1 MKDRIISQ
9 MEADNLTEREALY
22 LISTTNAERTAR
34 IKNNEIKAVENIEY
48 FFVRVILQP
57 PYPHKR

>member
-1 MKDRIISQ
+1 

-22 LISTTNAERTAR
+22 LISTTNAERTER
-34 IKNNEIKAVENIEY
+34 IKNNEIKAVENKEY

-57 PYPHKR
+57 PYPQ

>member
-1 MKDRIISQ
+1 

-22 LISTTNAERTAR
+22 LISTTNAERTER